1 MLTLAEFKQLLAVT
15 GSPVTFTKVKDPAVT
30 VNIRAIVQSTS
41 KAPEAI
47 INSFGV
53 NGVGFQIAADALD
66 TAPEKFDVI
75 VDADGHRHVVESVVT
90 HHSRGAG
97 TPTSYTLYAK
107 GR

>member
-1 MLTLAEFKQLLAVT
+1 MLTIAEFKQLLAVT
-15 GSPVTFTKVKDPAVT
+15 GSSVTFTKVKAPSVT
-30 VNIRAIVQSTS
+30 TSIRAIMQSTS

-66 TAPEKFDVI
+66 TPPEKFDVV
-75 VDADGHRHVVESVVT
+75 VDTDGHRYVIETVVT
-90 HHSRGAG
+90 HHSRGSG
-97 TPTSYTLYAK
+97 TPSSYSMYAK